1 MNDLSDV
8 FMLVGKQMI
17 APDGL
22 LEFVKSELVGN
33 KSLAMIE
40 IDGDAINKEQRQI
53 METQMRN
60 GRDDGNDR
68 INLFANFMINNGS
81 ASLIQLGNEVMI
93 NFATAKH
100 IVGIA
105 RHASSISS
113 VFAHPLEIVGVVSAS
128 FKSSGVPRPKALALC
143 AEHLVTAIGL
153 VNENLAIWAW
163 FGIGLQKSD
172 GSDGIR
178 VAHMVRIVAIGLE
191 FPAMRASELV
201 TGGTLPSGRDES
213 VAARISTAMN
223 ELVVALALRVFLVLW
238 LRSMS
243 SQVIFGVHQIG
254 LECGKALYF
263 SSNGLDLII
272 NVVDESV
279 VSDGNLSSRKHGL
292 FLGEENVLLVLG
304 ELAKKKRLGKSEVLK
319 LRMSE
324 LSVAEHALGNS
335 DVFAT
340 EESLVAGAAG
350 SLGTG
355 MKRAGDGFVVGGIEA
370 VTAYNAC
377 GRHVYYN
384 SYSEK
389 EALIKERWRRK
400 EINFFRILYM

>member
-1 MNDLSDV
+1 
-8 FMLVGKQMI
+8 MLVGKQMI

-68 INLFANFMINNGS
+68 INLFANVMIKNGS
-81 ASLIQLGNEVMI
+81 ASLIQLGKEVMI

-105 RHASSISS
+105 RHAAGL
-113 VFAHPLEIVGVVSAS
+113 AHPLQIVGVVSAS
-128 FKSSGVPRPKALALC
+128 FKSSGVPRPKALALG
-143 AEHLVTAIGL
+143 AEHLVTPIGL
-153 VNENLAIWAW
+153 VHENLAIGAW
-163 FGIGLQKSD
+163 FSIGLQKSD

-178 VAHMVRIVAIGLE
+178 VAHMVWIVAFRLG

-213 VAARISTAMN
+213 VAVVMSTAMN
-223 ELVVALALRVFLVLW
+223 ELVVALALLRVFLVLW

-292 FLGEENVLLVLG
+292 FLGEENILLVLG

-324 LSVAEHALGNS
+324 LSVAEHALRNS

-370 VTAYNAC
+370 VTAYNAS

-384 SYSEK
+384 SYSGK

>member
-1 MNDLSDV
+1 MLVEVESLKIAKKAESDVGGGLNDGLNDLSDV

-163 FGIGLQKSD
+163 FSIGLQKSD

-191 FPAMRASELV
+191 FPAM
-201 TGGTLPSGRDES
+201 
-213 VAARISTAMN
+213 
-223 ELVVALALRVFLVLW
+223 
-238 LRSMS
+238 
-243 SQVIFGVHQIG
+243 
-254 LECGKALYF
+254 
-263 SSNGLDLII
+263 
-272 NVVDESV
+272 
-279 VSDGNLSSRKHGL
+279 
-292 FLGEENVLLVLG
+292 
-304 ELAKKKRLGKSEVLK
+304 
-319 LRMSE
+319 
-324 LSVAEHALGNS
+324 
-335 DVFAT
+335 
-340 EESLVAGAAG
+340 
-350 SLGTG
+350 
-355 MKRAGDGFVVGGIEA
+355 
-370 VTAYNAC
+370 
-377 GRHVYYN
+377 
-384 SYSEK
+384 
-389 EALIKERWRRK
+389 
-400 EINFFRILYM
+400 

>member
-1 MNDLSDV
+1 
-8 FMLVGKQMI
+8 MLVGKQMI

-40 IDGDAINKEQRQI
+40 IDGDAINLEQRQI

-68 INLFANFMINNGS
+68 INLFANVMIKNGS
-81 ASLIQLGNEVMI
+81 ASLIQLGKEVMI
-93 NFATAKH
+93 NFATAKN

-105 RHASSISS
+105 RHAATISS
-113 VFAHPLEIVGVVSAS
+113 VFAHPLQIVGVVSAS
-128 FKSSGVPRPKALALC
+128 FKSSGVPRPKALALG
-143 AEHLVTAIGL
+143 AEHLVTPIGL
-153 VNENLAIWAW
+153 VNENLAIGAW
-163 FGIGLQKSD
+163 FSIGLQKSD

-178 VAHMVRIVAIGLE
+178 VAHMVWIVAFRLG

-213 VAARISTAMN
+213 VAVVMSTAMN
-223 ELVVALALRVFLVLW
+223 ELVVALAVLRVFLVLW

-272 NVVDESV
+272 NVLDESV
-279 VSDGNLSSRKHGL
+279 MSDGSLCGRKHGL
-292 FLGEENVLLVLG
+292 FLCE
-304 ELAKKKRLGKSEVLK
+304 
-319 LRMSE
+319 
-324 LSVAEHALGNS
+324 
-335 DVFAT
+335 
-340 EESLVAGAAG
+340 
-350 SLGTG
+350 
-355 MKRAGDGFVVGGIEA
+355 
-370 VTAYNAC
+370 
-377 GRHVYYN
+377 
-384 SYSEK
+384 
-389 EALIKERWRRK
+389 
-400 EINFFRILYM
+400 

>member
-1 MNDLSDV
+1 
-8 FMLVGKQMI
+8 MLVGKQMI

-68 INLFANFMINNGS
+68 INLFANVMIKNGS

-105 RHASSISS
+105 RHAAGL
-113 VFAHPLEIVGVVSAS
+113 AHPLQIVGVVSAS
-128 FKSSGVPRPKALALC
+128 FKSSGVPRPKALALG
-143 AEHLVTAIGL
+143 AEHLVTSVGL
-153 VNENLAIWAW
+153 VHENLAIGAW
-163 FGIGLQKSD
+163 FSIGLQKSD
-172 GSDGIR
+172 GSDGVR
-178 VAHMVRIVAIGLE
+178 VAHMVRIVAFGLE

-201 TGGTLPSGRDES
+201 TGGTLPSGRDEA
-213 VAARISTAMN
+213 VAARMSTAMN
-223 ELVVALALRVFLVLW
+223 EFVVVVAVLRVFLVLW

-324 LSVAEHALGNS
+324 LSVAEHALRNS

-384 SYSEK
+384 SYSGK
-389 EALIKERWRRK
+389 EALITER
-400 EINFFRILYM
+400 

>member
-1 MNDLSDV
+1 
-8 FMLVGKQMI
+8 MI
-17 APDGL
+17 AQDGL

-40 IDGDAINKEQRQI
+40 IDGDAINKEARQI

-68 INLFANFMINNGS
+68 INLFANVMIKNGS
-81 ASLIQLGNEVMI
+81 ASLIQLGKEVMI

-105 RHASSISS
+105 RHAAGL
-113 VFAHPLEIVGVVSAS
+113 AHPLQIVGVVSAS
-128 FKSSGVPRPKALALC
+128 FKSSSVPRPKSLALC
-143 AEHLVTAIGL
+143 AEHLVTPIGL
-153 VNENLAIWAW
+153 VNENLAIGAW
-163 FGIGLQKSD
+163 FSIGLQKSD

-178 VAHMVRIVAIGLE
+178 VAHMVWIVAFGLG

-213 VAARISTAMN
+213 VAVVMSTAMN

-304 ELAKKKRLGKSEVLK
+304 ELAKKKCLGKSEVLK

-324 LSVAEHALGNS
+324 LSVAEHALRNS

-377 GRHVYYN
+377 GRHV
-384 SYSEK
+384 
-389 EALIKERWRRK
+389 
-400 EINFFRILYM
+400 